1 MLNNYGHQALDIEIN
16 RLNLT
21 DMDIYVSGFQNCKT
35 NHSFGPAV
43 RDYFLVHYIYK
54 GKGKFIVNNK
64 TYHLSAGQGFLICPD
79 IVTYYE
85 ADSNDPWT
93 YAWIGFNG
101 LKAKTYLEQANLTQD
116 NPIFSTTEKENSIKK
131 IFDKM
136 KVVNDLK
143 KGKELELLGLLYLF
157 LSKLI
162 KDNDNLNS
170 DKENPKE
177 IYLKEAIK
185 YIHKNYNRYNLT
197 VSQIAEYIG
206 VDRTYLWSIFKSYL
220 NLSPQQFLIEFRID
234 KACRLMKNKKLSIG
248 DISRSVGY
256 QDPLTFSKIF
266 KKIKGV
272 APSKYKKETDNK

>member
-1 MLNNYGHQALDIEIN
+1 MLNSYKHQALDIDIN

-21 DMDIYVSGFQNCKT
+21 DMDIYVSGVQNCKA
-35 NHSFGPAV
+35 NHPFGPAV

-85 ADSNDPWT
+85 ADSDNPWT

-116 NPIFSTTEKENSIKK
+116 NPIFSTKENSIKK

-185 YIHKNYNRYNLT
+185 YIHKNYDRYDLT
-197 VSQIAEYIG
+197 VSQITEYIG

-220 NLSPQQFLIEFRID
+220 NLSPQQFLIQFRID
-234 KACRLMKNKKLSIG
+234 KACRLMENKKLSIG

-256 QDPLTFSKIF
+256 ENPLVFSKMF
-266 KKIKGV
+266 KKIKEV
-272 APSKYKKETDNK
+272 PPSKYKKETDNK

>member
-64 TYHLSAGQGFLICPD
+64 TYYLSAGQGFLICPD